1 MLKNSIIFILS
12 NAKFDSELQSTSYT
26 IAKHLANDN
35 QVFYIEYPATHK
47 DYLKHKNEP
56 SFIKR
61 KPFYQKN
68 SDGVLNTEKHNLHI
82 LITPLLLSINFL
94 PECSLYRFL
103 LEYNEGLI
111 SNRIKKVLQ
120 KFKIDEF
127 IFINSLNIYYPNIGK
142 LIPSSLNVYHCV
154 DPLVVSF
161 DRKHGIKSEKIILEN
176 SDLVICTSKQLYL
189 EKKQQHPKTYFVPNA
204 ADISHSEKAR
214 NIYTN
219 FHPLL
224 KEIVKPIVGYFG
236 NIERRIDYELLEK
249 VFDQNPDKNFVFV
262 GPVNDNLLPAT
273 WYKKSNVHLIGRVPF
288 EEMPSI
294 LKGFD
299 VAIIPFKKDAVSN
312 TIFPLKLFEYLGS
325 GVPVVSTN
333 FNEDLKDFTKQ
344 TVSYCATADEFSIA
358 LNDAIEN
365 ESIIRKNE
373 RVKIAEENTWE
384 KRAKEFSDLLENALA
399 KKINNENI
407 F

>member
-1 MLKNSIIFILS
+1 M
-12 NAKFDSELQSTSYT
+12 
-26 IAKHLANDN
+26 
-35 QVFYIEYPATHK
+35 
-47 DYLKHKNEP
+47 
-56 SFIKR
+56 
-61 KPFYQKN
+61 
-68 SDGVLNTEKHNLHI
+68 
-82 LITPLLLSINFL
+82 
-94 PECSLYRFL
+94 
-103 LEYNEGLI
+103 
-111 SNRIKKVLQ
+111 
-120 KFKIDEF
+120 
-127 IFINSLNIYYPNIGK
+127 
-142 LIPSSLNVYHCV
+142 
-154 DPLVVSF
+154 
-161 DRKHGIKSEKIILEN
+161 
-176 SDLVICTSKQLYL
+176 
-189 EKKQQHPKTYFVPNA
+189 
-204 ADISHSEKAR
+204 
-214 NIYTN
+214 
-219 FHPLL
+219 
-224 KEIVKPIVGYFG
+224 
-236 NIERRIDYELLEK
+236 
-249 VFDQNPDKNFVFV
+249 
-262 GPVNDNLLPAT
+262 LPAT

-325 GVPVVSTN
+325 GVPVVSSN